1 MPRKILLATLEA
13 PSDTGGIARY
23 IDAIKK
29 TFPRE
34 VTILELDQHMGRSAM
49 SQAIRAASA
58 GKGALWIHHIL
69 PIGTIA
75 WLFSSLPYV
84 IFLHGMD
91 FDLARRNVWKRW
103 LTKRILK
110 KAERVVTNS
119 KALAKEVEEFAQID
133 EPMVV
138 YPCVSDELAE
148 KSKVESQKS
157 KVQEKR
163 MVLLTVSRFV
173 ARKGHVKVLEAIK
186 DLPNVTYKIVGDGP
200 AEEMIERKII
210 ELGLEDR
217 VELLGRLDDQ
227 ELVEA
232 YQAADV
238 FVMPTTKTKYDRE
251 GFGIVYLEAQ
261 LFGLPVIATHH
272 PGVDEA
278 VIDRGTGFL
287 IEDQPEL
294 IRDTIKKLANDK
306 ELRTRMGKAGR
317 EFVLGG
323 FTREKQM
330 SQLSA
335 LTDR

>member
-1 MPRKILLATLEA
+1 
-13 PSDTGGIARY
+13 
-23 IDAIKK
+23 
-29 TFPRE
+29 
-34 VTILELDQHMGRSAM
+34 
-49 SQAIRAASA
+49 
-58 GKGALWIHHIL
+58 
-69 PIGTIA
+69 
-75 WLFSSLPYV
+75 
-84 IFLHGMD
+84 
-91 FDLARRNVWKRW
+91 
-103 LTKRILK
+103 
-110 KAERVVTNS
+110 
-119 KALAKEVEEFAQID
+119 
-133 EPMVV
+133 
-138 YPCVSDELAE
+138 
-148 KSKVESQKS
+148 
-157 KVQEKR
+157 